1 VIVCRGM
8 TVHPVDEPSRAL
20 REAMTAQEG
29 VKATPAAAFERA
41 RQVVRAGEKLD
52 MRTLARDLGVGRS
65 TLYRWTGDRD
75 QLLADV
81 TWAELNGV
89 LEHLRATTPGSGA
102 QLIERVANGFLG
114 FLANNPALRAFFD
127 HEGDGGLR
135 LVMAASG
142 PFRPRMVDAVA
153 RMIAEESERGGYEP
167 PDDPRVLSDGIVSLG
182 ERFLYHGGDP
192 DLTPDPE
199 TATRV
204 IALLVRE
211 RAETRSP

>member
-1 VIVCRGM
+1 MFDLVA
-8 TVHPVDEPSRAL
+8 TSSTDEPSRAMRDAL
-20 REAMTAQEG
+20 APGEG
-29 VKATPAAAFERA
+29 PRPTPAAAFERA
-41 RQVVRAGEKLD
+41 REIIRSGEKLD

-81 TWAELNGV
+81 TWAELYGV
-89 LEHLRATTPGSGA
+89 LEHLRTTTPGSGA
-102 QLIERVANGFLG
+102 QLIGRVAMGFLR
-114 FLANNPALRAFFD
+114 FLASNPALRAFFD
-127 HEGDGGLR
+127 HEGEGGLR

-153 RMIAEESERGGYEP
+153 GMIAEEAERGGYEP
-167 PDDPRVLSDGIVSLG
+167 PDDPRVLADGIVSLG

-192 DLTPDPE
+192 DLTPDPD

-211 RAETRSP
+211 RAETR